1 MRSRWLA
8 VVAALGFVACG
19 PRRREADKDP
29 DKVDPIKLGSAV
41 KHVAEPA
48 FDPSDPGSGQGWGA
62 DPTSKAH
69 ELARGAYVV
78 HASGCLVCH
87 TAQGPNGLD
96 VANLGGGGNDT
107 PDPAGTWRSPNITP
121 DKATGIGNWTDEQI
135 ARAIREGTRPD
146 GTQLYSIMPYA
157 LYNRMTDR
165 DLAAVVAYLRSL
177 KPVSHVVAPNK
188 NLKFPQLAV
197 PVPPNHPDDKANA
210 IEHGQYLA
218 SLMLCGHCHQTPGEP
233 DHLFSGGLDLTPP
246 GGTGKL
252 YAPNITPDADTGIGK
267 WTEAQ
272 IFTTLKT
279 MIGPD
284 GRQILPP
291 MLLMQSG
298 WSQLT
303 DADLHAVATY
313 IHQVP
318 AIKHAVP
325 ASTFKITK

>member
-1 MRSRWLA
+1 MRSRWFVL
-8 VVAALGFVACG
+8 VAMVGLVACG

-41 KHVAEPA
+41 KHLPEAA
-48 FDPSDPGSGQGWGA
+48 FDPSDPGVGQGWGSGA
-62 DPTSKAH
+62 TDKAH

-87 TAQGPNGLD
+87 TAMGPDGPDLANPGAGGLEMPEP
-96 VANLGGGGNDT
+96 T
-107 PDPAGTWRSPNITP
+107 GTWRSPNITP
-121 DKATGIGNWTDEQI
+121 DKATGIGNWTDDQI

-146 GTQLYSIMPYA
+146 GTQLYAIMPYA

-177 KPVSHVVAPNK
+177 KPVSRVVAPNK

-197 PVPPNHPDDKANA
+197 PTPPNHPDDKANA
-210 IEHGQYLA
+210 LEHGEYLA

-233 DHLFSGGLDLTPP
+233 DHLFSGGLDLTPV
-246 GGTGKL
+246 GIGTGKL
-252 YAPNITPDADTGIGK
+252 YAPNITPDADTGLGK
-267 WTEAQ
+267 WTEDQ

-279 MIGPD
+279 MVRPD
-284 GRQILPP
+284 GHRISPP

-325 ASTFKITK
+325 ASTFKR